1 MLWFSGLI
9 LDMNRAWP
17 EWGHTWIGTVGH
29 ESGWHGKGQTW
40 ISPLKYVK
48 YITDMNGV
56 RHEKVRTWIGPFG
69 HEWGQTWIGPDMNRS
84 DMNRWTWIGSTWI
97 GRAWMGII
105 PNYLKLLS
113 RWLRVFFICD
123 VIQLSDKEGNV
134 YHKKP
139 TAVKW
144 IGCIWLYNL
153 FTSYEFM
160 AMGVC
165 AMNMC
170 TLLLLFLVI
179 RIIEWFK
186 SFFLVDSG
194 Q

>member
-1 MLWFSGLI
+1 MKWFSGLI

-40 ISPLKYVK
+40 IGPLKYVK
-48 YITDMNGV
+48 YMTDMNGV

-105 PNYLKLLS
+105 PNITSNYCHKVLVQQN
-113 RWLRVFFICD
+113 LRV
-123 VIQLSDKEGNV
+123 LSSMYFQGSTRRPSTPIRPLVSQQEALSYYYLQCQQWYCRCYYGEDYSPCKNSNV
-134 YHKKP
+134 SESSYAAS
-139 TAVKW
+139 AV
-144 IGCIWLYNL
+144 
-153 FTSYEFM
+153 
-160 AMGVC
+160 
-165 AMNMC
+165 
-170 TLLLLFLVI
+170 
-179 RIIEWFK
+179 
-186 SFFLVDSG
+186 
-194 Q
+194 